1 MRARWI
7 VGLILSLAVS
17 LYAVPSAA
25 QENDAGFSFDSAVA
39 PAGLQPG
46 VTLTA
51 PFKSTWSHLYAHVG
65 RETVGP
71 DSDSTLTTQAGI
83 RFIAPRIPGN
93 IPVLDRLQFFG
104 NVGMNHLAGA
114 VGLGP
119 VLAVK
124 VQPGVRVYLHDR
136 WGLEFRTPPWHVHE
150 VVKAGN
156 PYDRHSRA
164 LIGLFGRW

>member
-1 MRARWI
+1 M
-7 VGLILSLAVS
+7 
-17 LYAVPSAA
+17 
-25 QENDAGFSFDSAVA
+25 
-39 PAGLQPG
+39 
-46 VTLTA
+46 
-51 PFKSTWSHLYAHVG
+51 
-65 RETVGP
+65 GP
-71 DSDSTLTTQAGI
+71 DSDSTMTTQAGI

-93 IPVLDRLQFFG
+93 IPILDRLQFFA

-156 PYDRHSRA
+156 PYDRHSTRA
-164 LIGLFGRW
+164 HRPVRKVVETSGSTVLRKDDGTPETVHSARSFARLQRMSLTNMAADGSLTVKYVGVLSPR